1 MKTKT
6 KKHFLKLM
14 LQHTVLCFD
23 LTNSQEVINDCLLKE
38 KTDNVYY
45 QHMSV
50 ATQHSYTPLK
60 ALNKTAKNNNNNN
73 QTSFAEERSCAGNM
87 PDLRESQRS
96 LVKVFSL
103 SLGLRSGSHLSE

>member
-14 LQHTVLCFD
+14 LQHTVLCYD
-23 LTNSQEVINDCLLKE
+23 LTNFQEVINDCLLKE

-50 ATQHSYTPLK
+50 ATQHSYTPLEGFK
-60 ALNKTAKNNNNNN
+60 QDSKK
-73 QTSFAEERSCAGNM
+73 
-87 PDLRESQRS
+87 
-96 LVKVFSL
+96 
-103 SLGLRSGSHLSE
+103 